1 MICPNCAAPN
11 AEGRKFCL
19 ECGFRLAAR
28 CPSCSAPNEANA
40 KFCGECGVTLSGVDA
55 GPLTPAVGASVHA
68 AATPTTERR
77 LVSVLFADLV
87 GFTSLTQDRDAEAV
101 RDMLTRYF
109 DLSREIVERYG
120 GMVEKFIGDAVMAV
134 WGTPTAHEDDA
145 ERAVRAGLD
154 LVDAA
159 RTLGTELGAQGL
171 ELRAA
176 VLSGEAA
183 VTIGAQGQ
191 GMVAGD
197 LVNTASRLQ
206 SIAAPGTVL
215 VGEAT
220 RRAASGAIAFEPVGE
235 QVLKGKDSPV
245 AAFRALRVIGK
256 RGGAGRSEGLEAPFV
271 GRDDELRLLKDLFH
285 ATARERRARLISIT
299 GQAGIGKSR
308 LAWEFLKYVDGVLDT
323 VYWHQGRSPAY
334 GEGVTFWALGEMVR
348 RRAGLLETDDE
359 VTTRA
364 QVRQMLDEWLPDATD
379 RVTVEHA
386 LLVLLGLEET
396 VPGGRDQLF
405 AAWRTFFEYVARR
418 GPAVLLFEDL
428 HWADTG
434 LLDFID
440 HVLEWSR
447 DQPIYIVT
455 LARPELLD
463 RRPDWGAGR
472 RRFLALS
479 LEPLPE
485 PAMREMLSG
494 LVPGLPERAVNVILA
509 RADGVPLYAVE
520 TVRMLV
526 TEGRLEV
533 SGGSYR
539 PTGDLTDLA
548 VPESLHGL
556 IAARLDSLDP
566 AERALIQDGAVLGQ
580 TFSMAAL
587 AALTGQ
593 MPDEIEPRLRALVRR
608 EVLSIDTDPRS
619 PERGSHGFTQ
629 GLIREVAYATLAKK
643 DRRARHLAAAR
654 YFESLGDEEIA
665 GALASHYLDAYRAS
679 PEGAEA
685 DAVGVEA
692 RLALRGAADRAAG
705 LGSYDQAITY
715 LEQALTVTVDEAERA
730 HLLERIGNAAESLGH
745 YDHAESV
752 LRRAISSHRGR
763 DETSDVARATAQL
776 AKALLSGRR
785 TDEAIALLE
794 SGREESAPLE
804 GDRGVI
810 EQAAQLARAYMLNDQ
825 ADKGLVT
832 ADGALIKAERLELL
846 PIVADLLVTKGVCL
860 AVMGRVREGVGLLE
874 VAHRL
879 AEAAG
884 LVETSLRA
892 MVNLSGL
899 LPSID
904 PRAALSL
911 GRSGYESARRLG
923 QRSVASQILS
933 NIAEVALVTGDWDWA
948 MAELDDPLWLELDRS
963 DRLAML
969 GSKLQLQ
976 AVRGDPL
983 DGSLV
988 KVEELSVDDPDPH
1001 RRGTLLASWLWD
1013 ALAGERIEA
1022 AYSAARELADASAF
1036 NAPYAYI
1043 HAARAAL
1050 TLRDPRRARAALADL
1065 EGTGVRGPTLAMQRE
1080 AMEAGLAALEGR
1092 RSDAITGFRDT
1103 SRRLNEVG
1111 MVLEVALNG
1120 LLALRLLGSGDADAR
1135 GLAEE
1140 AREIFVQLDARPFL
1154 PQLDAAMEEPA
1165 DRQAVA
1171 VPASEKVEASSP
1183 RS

>member
-1 MICPNCAAPN
+1 MICSNCAAPN

-19 ECGFRLAAR
+19 ECGTRLAAG
-28 CPSCSAPNEANA
+28 CFTCGAPNEATA
-40 KFCGECGVTLSGVDA
+40 KFCGECGATLAGADPGV
-55 GPLTPAVGASVHA
+55 PKA
-68 AATPTTERR
+68 AASAPVHGAAVPTAERR

-87 GFTSLTQDRDAEAV
+87 GFTSLAQDRDAEAV

-109 DLSREIVERYG
+109 EVAREVVERYG
-120 GMVEKFIGDAVMAV
+120 GTIEKFIGDAVMAV

-159 RTLGTELGAQGL
+159 RTLGAELGVDGL
-171 ELRAA
+171 RLRAG

-206 SIAAPGTVL
+206 SVAMPGTVL

-220 RRAASGAIAFEPVGE
+220 QRATSSAIAFEPAGD

-245 AAFRALRVIGK
+245 AAFRALRVIAK
-256 RGGAGRSEGLEAPFV
+256 RGGAGRSQGLEAPFV
-271 GRDDELRLLKDLFH
+271 GRENELRLLKDLFH

-308 LAWEFLKYVDGVLDT
+308 LAWEFLKYIDGVGDT

-359 VTTRA
+359 PTTRT
-364 QVRQMLDEWLPDATD
+364 RIRETLDDWLPEAAD
-379 RVTVEHA
+379 RAGVEHA
-386 LLVLLGLEET
+386 LLVLLGLEES
-396 VPGGRDQLF
+396 PSGGRDQLF
-405 AAWRTFFEYVARR
+405 AAWRTFFQHVAHR

-428 HWADTG
+428 HWADNG

-440 HVLEWSR
+440 HVLEWAR

-472 RRFLALS
+472 RSFLALS
-479 LEPLPE
+479 LERLAE
-485 PAMREMLSG
+485 PAMRQMLAG
-494 LVPGLPERAVNVILA
+494 LVPGLPERAVRSILA

-526 TEGRLEV
+526 TEGRLET

-548 VPESLHGL
+548 VPGSLHGL
-556 IAARLDSLDP
+556 IAARLDSLEP
-566 AERALIQDGAVLGQ
+566 AERTLLQNGAVLGQ
-580 TFSMAAL
+580 TFSIAAL
-587 AALTGQ
+587 AALTGRN
-593 MPDEIEPRLRALVRR
+593 DAELEPRLRALVRR
-608 EVLSIDTDPRS
+608 EVLTIETDPRS
-619 PERGSHGFTQ
+619 PERGHYGFTQ
-629 GLIREVAYATLAKK
+629 GLIREVAYSTLAKR

-665 GALASHYLDAYRAS
+665 GALASHYLDAHRAS

-685 DAVGVEA
+685 DAVAVQA
-692 RLALRGAADRAAG
+692 RLALRGAADRAEG
-705 LGSYDQAITY
+705 LGSYEQAITY
-715 LEQALTVTVDEAERA
+715 LEQALTVTPDEADRA
-730 HLLERIGNAAESLGH
+730 HLLELIGNAAESLGH
-745 YDHAESV
+745 YDHATSV

-763 DETSDVARATAQL
+763 DETGHVARATARL
-776 AKALLSGRR
+776 GKALLSGRR
-785 TDEAIALLE
+785 TVEAIALLE
-794 SGREESAPLE
+794 AAREESAPLE

-860 AVMGRVREGVGLLE
+860 AVKGRVREGVGLLE
-874 VAHRL
+874 VGHRL

-969 GSKLQLQ
+969 GSRLQLE
-976 AVRGDPL
+976 ALRGDPL
-983 DGSLV
+983 DDSLV

-1001 RRGTLLASWLWD
+1001 RRGTVLASWLWD
-1013 ALAGERIEA
+1013 AFAGERLEA
-1022 AYSAARELADASAF
+1022 AYTSARELADASAF

-1050 TLRDPRRARAALADL
+1050 TMRDPRRARAALEAL
-1065 EGTGVRGPTLAMQRE
+1065 ERTGVRGPALAMQRE
-1080 AMEAGLAALEGR
+1080 AMEAGLAGLEGR
-1092 RSDAITGFRDT
+1092 RSEAITGFRDT
-1103 SRRLNEVG
+1103 SRRLSEVG

-1120 LLALRLLGSGDADAR
+1120 LLAVQVLGPADVGAR
-1135 GLAEE
+1135 ALAEE
-1140 AREIFVQLDARPFL
+1140 AREIFGRLGSRPFL
-1154 PQLDAAMEEPA
+1154 RQVDDALAGVGGG
-1165 DRQAVA
+1165 QAVA
-1171 VPASEKVEASSP
+1171 MPASEKVGPSP

>member
-1 MICPNCAAPN
+1 MICSNCAASN
-11 AEGRKFCL
+11 TEGRKFCL
-19 ECGFRLAAR
+19 ECGTRLAAG
-28 CPSCSAPNEANA
+28 CPACGAQNDASA
-40 KFCGECGVTLSGVDA
+40 KFCGECGVALSGADA
-55 GPLTPAVGASVHA
+55 GSPTPAPGASVHVA
-68 AATPTTERR
+68 MATAERR
-77 LVSVLFADLV
+77 HVSVLFADLV
-87 GFTSLTQDRDAEAV
+87 GFTSLAQDRDAEAV
-101 RDMLTRYF
+101 RDILTRYF
-109 DLSREIVERYG
+109 DVAREVVERYG
-120 GMVEKFIGDAVMAV
+120 GTIEKFIGDAVMAV

-159 RTLGTELGAQGL
+159 RTLGAELGVEGL
-171 ELRAA
+171 RLRAG

-206 SIAAPGTVL
+206 SVALPGTVL
-215 VGEAT
+215 VGEST
-220 RRAASGAIAFEPVGE
+220 QRAASSAIAFEPAGD

-245 AAFRALRVIGK
+245 AAFRALRVIAK
-256 RGGAGRSEGLEAPFV
+256 RGGAGRTQGLEAPFV
-271 GRDDELRLLKDLFH
+271 GRENELKLLKDLFH

-308 LAWEFLKYVDGVLDT
+308 LAWEFLKYIDGVEDT

-359 VTTRA
+359 PTTRT
-364 QVRQMLDEWLPDATD
+364 RIRETLDD
-379 RVTVEHA
+379 RIPEAADRAGVEHA
-386 LLVLLGLEET
+386 LLALLGLEEA
-396 VPGGRDQLF
+396 PSGGRDQLF
-405 AAWRTFFEYVARR
+405 AAWRTFFEHVARR
-418 GPAVLLFEDL
+418 APTVLLFEDL

-440 HVLEWSR
+440 HLLEWSR

-472 RRFLALS
+472 RSFLALS
-479 LEPLPE
+479 LEPLPG
-485 PAMREMLSG
+485 PAMREMLAG
-494 LVPGLPERAVNVILA
+494 LVPGLPERAVNAILA

-526 TEGRLEV
+526 TEGRLET
-533 SGGSYR
+533 SGGAYR
-539 PTGDLTDLA
+539 PTGDLTELA

-556 IAARLDSLDP
+556 IAARLDSLDL

-580 TFSMAAL
+580 TFSTAAL
-587 AALTGQ
+587 AAITGQ
-593 MPDEIEPRLRALVRR
+593 GPAELEPRLRALVRR
-608 EVLSIDTDPRS
+608 EVLSIDTDPLS

-685 DAVGVEA
+685 DAVGIQA

-705 LGSYDQAITY
+705 LGAYEQAIAY

-730 HLLERIGNAAESLGH
+730 HLLERIGNAAELLGH
-745 YDHAESV
+745 FDHAESV

-874 VAHRL
+874 VGHRL

-948 MAELDDPLWLELDRS
+948 MAELDDALWLELDRT

-969 GSKLQLQ
+969 GSRLQLE
-976 AVRGDPL
+976 ALRGDPL
-983 DGSLV
+983 DDSLV

-1001 RRGTLLASWLWD
+1001 HRGTVLASWLWD
-1013 ALAGERIEA
+1013 AFAGERLEA
-1022 AYSAARELADASAF
+1022 AYTSARELADASAF

-1050 TLRDPRRARAALADL
+1050 TMRDPRRARAALEAL
-1065 EGTGVRGPTLAMQRE
+1065 ERTGVRGPALAMQKE
-1080 AMEAGLAALEGR
+1080 AMEAGLAGLEGR
-1092 RSDAITGFRDT
+1092 RSEAITGFRDT
-1103 SRRLNEVG
+1103 SRRLSEVG

-1120 LLALRLLGSGDADAR
+1120 LLAVQVLGPADGGAR
-1135 GLAEE
+1135 ALAEE
-1140 AREIFVQLDARPFL
+1140 AREIFGRLGSRPFL
-1154 PQLDAAMEEPA
+1154 RQVDDALAGVGGG
-1165 DRQAVA
+1165 QAVA
-1171 VPASEKVEASSP
+1171 MPASEKVGPSP